1 MMKRF
6 AIAVGLAAWLAVPA
20 ARQDEKLLRF
30 ADSRVV
36 TTWNEIAYE
45 IAFDPNN
52 PTQWFTAVRTFTLMH
67 LAMHDALNAVAP
79 FYDVYAFHDR
89 EDPQPL
95 QDPSA
100 LREREL
106 RADPIVAAAQAAH
119 DVLLSQIP
127 GQQSRLDQALA
138 EWLSPASDGRLKAR
152 GIEIGQRAAAAVLA
166 KRNGDGWDVQGSY
179 EFRAGIGDYQTTPPW
194 KGFVLQPG
202 FAQARPFGLAS
213 PDRWRPAPQPAI
225 DSQQYADAFNEVK
238 TYGRIDSMRRTPD
251 QTAYAVWWM
260 EFELGLMN
268 RLARTL
274 VRQRQLPLWQTARL
288 FALLHMSIADGG
300 VATWD
305 AKFHYNHWRPYTAIR
320 RGADDGNPKTEADA
334 QWEALRPAPPF
345 PEYPSGHAMGCGMSF
360 EIFTSTFGDGIA
372 FTMESATAPPGM
384 PTRSFKSFSHADAEC
399 SDSRVML
406 GFHYRY
412 AVDAGRKLGHLVAR
426 DIVEHHLRQRRTPAG
441 KHPD

>member
-1 MMKRF
+1 MMRRF
-6 AIAVGLAAWLAVPA
+6 AIAAGVAAWLAVPA
-20 ARQDEKLLRF
+20 ARQDEKLLRSE
-30 ADSRVV
+30 DSRVV

-52 PTQWFTAVRTFTLMH
+52 PARWFHAVRAFTLMH
-67 LAMHDALNAVAP
+67 LAMHDAVNAIVP
-79 FYDVYAFHDR
+79 VYQFYAFHDR
-89 EDPQPL
+89 EHPQPL
-95 QDPSA
+95 QASEHPSV

-106 RADPIVAAAQAAH
+106 RADPIAAAAQAAH
-119 DVLLSQIP
+119 DVLVSQVP
-127 GQQSRLDQALA
+127 GQQSKLDQALA
-138 EWLSPASDGRLKAR
+138 EWLSQVSDGGLKAR
-152 GIEIGQRAAAAVLA
+152 GIELGQRAAAAVLA

-238 TYGRIDSMRRTPD
+238 TYGRVDSARRTPD

-260 EFELGLMN
+260 EFELGSMN

-274 VRQRQLPLWQTARL
+274 VRQRQLHLWQTARL

-320 RGADDGNPKTEADA
+320 RAADDGNPKTEADA
-334 QWEALRPAPPF
+334 RVGSLA
-345 PEYPSGHAMGCGMSF
+345 
-360 EIFTSTFGDGIA
+360 
-372 FTMESATAPPGM
+372 
-384 PTRSFKSFSHADAEC
+384 ADAAL
-399 SDSRVML
+399 S
-406 GFHYRY
+406 
-412 AVDAGRKLGHLVAR
+412 
-426 DIVEHHLRQRRTPAG
+426 
-441 KHPD
+441 